1 MIESTLYLEVRYYET
16 DQMAIVHHSN
26 YIRYFECGRSKL
38 MQEVGF
44 PVEKMEGEGV
54 MTAVVAVSAQYRSP
68 AKMGDTLRIVTR
80 LPQLPTVKMLFETE
94 IYNQDDVLLCTG
106 TVKLGFIDSETRR
119 PRRCPE
125 DLLEIIGKYYPEAER

>member
-26 YIRYFECGRSKL
+26 YIRYFECGRAKL
-38 MQEVGF
+38 MQDVGF
-44 PVEKMEGEGV
+44 PVERM
-54 MTAVVAVSAQYRSP
+54 
-68 AKMGDTLRIVTR
+68 VTR
-80 LPQLPTVKMLFETE
+80 LPQLPTAKMLFETE

-106 TVKLGFIDSETRR
+106 TVKLGFIDADTRR

-125 DLLEIIGKYYPEAER
+125 DLLEVIGKYYD

>member
-26 YIRYFECGRSKL
+26 YIRYFECGRAKL
-38 MQEVGF
+38 MQDVGF
-44 PVEKMEGEGV
+44 PVERMEREGV
-54 MTAVVAVSAQYRSP
+54 MTAVAAVSAQYKARL
-68 AKMGDTLRIVTR
+68 GDTLRIVTR
-80 LPQLPTVKMLFETE
+80 LPQLPTAKLLFETE

-106 TVKLGFIDSETRR
+106 TVKLGFIDADTRR

-125 DLLEIIGKYYPEAER
+125 NLLEVIGKYYE